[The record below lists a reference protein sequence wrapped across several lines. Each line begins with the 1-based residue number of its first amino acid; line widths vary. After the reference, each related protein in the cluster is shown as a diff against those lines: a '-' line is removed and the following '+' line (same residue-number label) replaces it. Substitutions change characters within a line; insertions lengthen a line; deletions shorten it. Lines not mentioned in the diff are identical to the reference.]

1 MSARNYFIVVALIT
15 APLALWAGIFG
26 FDETTKYLLK
36 FHHSWLDT
44 IFPRIT
50 LWGEWPMVVVT
61 LFFSVLMFRWKSW
74 PFFLAFAAEGLITQ
88 GLKLWFNLPR
98 PSVKFP
104 ELMRHID
111 GVKLVQ
117 WKAFPSG
124 HTAAAFFGTGII
136 IYILDKLE
144 TPKSL
149 SISIVFLAFLVG
161 YSRIYLGQHSVED
174 VLFGAFLGSLLSFV
188 FLFYFNRSNAA
199 KLA

>member
-1 MSARNYFIVVALIT
+1 MSTRNYFILVALIT
-15 APLALWAGIFG
+15 TLVALWSGIFG
-26 FDETTKYLLK
+26 FDDTTKYLLK

-44 IFPRIT
+44 IFSRIT

-61 LFFSVLMFRWKSW
+61 LFFSVLLFRWKSW

-161 YSRIYLGQHSVED
+161 YSRIYLGQHSIED
-174 VLFGAFLGSLLSFV
+174 VLSGAFLGSLLSFV
-188 FLFYFNRSNAA
+188 FLFYFDRTNAA